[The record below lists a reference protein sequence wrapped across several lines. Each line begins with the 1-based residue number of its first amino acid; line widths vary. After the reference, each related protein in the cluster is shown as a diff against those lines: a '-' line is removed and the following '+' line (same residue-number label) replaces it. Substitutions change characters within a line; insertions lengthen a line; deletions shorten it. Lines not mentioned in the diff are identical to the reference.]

1 MEQRREERGGDAEK
15 KKRGRRGKRAGE
27 AEVRGQ
33 YALSGFKM
41 PIDFWPLN
49 IR

>member
-1 MEQRREERGGDAEK
+1 MEKRKEGRGNREE
-15 KKRGRRGKRAGE
+15 KRGRIGKGAGE
-27 AEVRGQ
+27 AEVRAQ
-33 YALSGFKM
+33 YALSDFKV

>member
-1 MEQRREERGGDAEK
+1 MEQRRDEREGEAE
-15 KKRGRRGKRAGE
+15 KKRGRRGKKAGE
-27 AEVRGQ
+27 AEIRGQ
-33 YALSGFKM
+33 YALSGFKV